1 MDWTIIE
8 RITEHPVFI
17 SIVSIFSIGGF
28 ALIVLNKTSFGK
40 KAIDGLTKLVDN
52 GAQRITGIKK
62 IADETLDKVN
72 EVKETALKT
81 KEEVEIRFKSYFSQ
95 LEFFESAVFNI
106 LKEIPNAKVQAQV
119 TAFEKQWVSKK
130 KEIIDYVGS
139 SYSELNEDLKELK
152 DEKEREI
159 ATLKGEIEELK
170 DLFNKTLK
178 VAEVGENEQREEG
191 IDTQATKE

>member
-8 RITEHPVFI
+8 RITNHPVFVSII
-17 SIVSIFSIGGF
+17 SIVSLGG
-28 ALIVLNKTSFGK
+28 IVLVALNKTSFGK
-40 KAIDGLTKLVDN
+40 KAIEKLTKLVDN
-52 GAQRITGIKK
+52 GAERITGIKK
-62 IADETLDKVN
+62 VVDETLDKVN

-106 LKEIPNAKVQAQV
+106 LKEIPNAKVQAEL

-159 ATLKGEIEELK
+159 ATLKGEIEQLK
-170 DLFNKTLK
+170 ELFNKTLK
-178 VAEVGENEQREEG
+178 VAEVGENEQRKEG
-191 IDTQATKE
+191 IDPQATKE